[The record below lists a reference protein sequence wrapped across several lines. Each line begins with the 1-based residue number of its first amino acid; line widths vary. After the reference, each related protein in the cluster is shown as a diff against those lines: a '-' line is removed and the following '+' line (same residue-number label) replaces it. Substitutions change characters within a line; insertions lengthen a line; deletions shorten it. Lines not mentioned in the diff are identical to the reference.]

1 MKKYILVA
9 IAVAAI
15 APLLAIGGARTGTSV
30 DMKCDT
36 MSISADSLLKETPLF
51 DRLYLDAVCRQIA
64 GDSTASALLERCHEM
79 RPDAAEVYYSLAHSY
94 LKQGNDSL
102 ARVNMRRAAEL
113 QPDNDNYLENV
124 AETYIDQREY
134 DRAIEAYEQLY
145 AHHRDR
151 SDVLELLVRLYNAKK
166 DYPKMLSTIDR
177 MEQADGPSEEISL
190 MRMGI
195 YEQQGDKKNAYRI
208 LHALTNDHP
217 NEPSYKVML
226 GNWLMQ
232 HDRQKE
238 AYKLFTDV
246 LKEEPDNAYAE
257 SSLYDYY
264 NATQQEAEARKMLDR
279 ILLGNTTPVDTK
291 LVMIRSFI
299 QDNERNGADST
310 QVLALFD
317 KMLQVPKPS
326 SDIAAMRAAYM
337 SLKEMPKDTINQ
349 AFEKVLEIA
358 PDNVEARLQ
367 LVQNLWDDKKYDK
380 VIEMTDQAQ
389 AYNPDEMVFYYFGGM
404 AHYLKG
410 DDDKTL
416 DTFRKGVAQVN
427 EKSSPEL
434 VSDLYMIM
442 GDILNKKGLEK
453 ESYAAYDSCLQW
465 KDDNIPALNN
475 YAYYISL
482 KGENLHKAEQM
493 SYKTIKAEPK
503 NGTYLDTYAW
513 ILFMEERY
521 HEAKIYM
528 DQAIANM
535 DSTETSN
542 VVLEHAGDIYAMNG
556 LTDEAMKYWKK
567 SYDGGN
573 KTDAMELKLKYKKYI
588 PEEKAEKM
596 TDMYSTERYGV
607 KKKTIKRKTRR

>member
-9 IAVAAI
+9 IAVAVV

-36 MSISADSLLKETPLF
+36 MTISADSLLKETPLF

-166 DYPKMLSTIDR
+166 DYHKMLSTIDR

-232 HDRQKE
+232 HDRKSE
-238 AYKLFTDV
+238 AYNWFKSALEDDKQNEFA
-246 LKEEPDNAYAE
+246 LN
-257 SSLYDYY
+257 SLYDYH
-264 NATQQEAEARKMLDR
+264 RSMGD
-279 ILLGNTTPVDTK
+279 DTK
-291 LVMIRSFI
+291 ARQLRDNILFSPQTDIKTKLSMLQQAIRE
-299 QDNERNGADST
+299 NEQEQGGDST
-310 QVLALFD
+310 AVLALFD
-317 KMLQVPKPS
+317 KIMLATPRNAELSNLK
-326 SDIAAMRAAYM
+326 AMYMRVKKMPQDSINAAYAHTL
-337 SLKEMPKDTINQ
+337 S
-349 AFEKVLEIA
+349 FE
-358 PDNVEARLQ
+358 PDNLSARLT
-367 LVQNLWDDKKYDK
+367 LAQNKWEEKKWNEVVDLCDKGIQYTP
-380 VIEMTDQAQ
+380 EELT
-389 AYNPDEMVFYYFGGM
+389 YYYFM
-404 AHYLKG
+404 ALAYIQQ
-410 DDDKTL
+410 DKDQKAYETCKRGL
-416 DTFRKGVAQVN
+416 N
-427 EKSSPEL
+427 EI
-434 VSDLYMIM
+434 D
-442 GDILNKKGLEK
+442 LNKADEPERNMASDMYGIIGDMSYTNQNYDEAFSAYEK
-453 ESYAAYDSCLQW
+453 AITTYP
-465 KDDNIPALNN
+465 DNIQVLNN
-475 YAYYISL
+475 YAYYLSQQNTQLDHAAEMSL
-482 KGENLHKAEQM
+482 RTLKE
-493 SYKTIKAEPK
+493 EPT
-503 NGTYLDTYAW
+503 NATYLDTYAW
-513 ILFMEERY
+513 ILFLQKRY
-521 HEAKIYM
+521 DEAKAYV
-528 DQAIANM
+528 DLTLLNSKNP
-535 DSTETSN
+535 DK
-542 VVLEHAGDIYAMNG
+542 VLLEHAGDIYLMAG
-556 LTDEAMKYWKK
+556 DKEKAVSYWKQAIEA
-567 SYDGGN
+567 GGN
-573 KTDAMELKLKYKKYI
+573 KASLERKIKTRKLK
-588 PEEKAEKM
+588 
-596 TDMYSTERYGV
+596 
-607 KKKTIKRKTRR
+607 

>member
-1 MKKYILVA
+1 MKKTILFA
-9 IAVAAI
+9 IAMAVV

-36 MSISADSLLKETPLF
+36 MTISADSLLKETPLF

-232 HDRQKE
+232 HDRKSE
-238 AYKLFTDV
+238 AYNWFKSALEDDKQNEFA
-246 LKEEPDNAYAE
+246 LN
-257 SSLYDYY
+257 SLYDYY
-264 NATQQEAEARKMLDR
+264 RSMGD
-279 ILLGNTTPVDTK
+279 DTK
-291 LVMIRSFI
+291 ARQLRDNILFSPQTDIKTKLSMLQQAIRE
-299 QDNERNGADST
+299 NEQEQGGDST
-310 QVLALFD
+310 AVLALFD
-317 KMLQVPKPS
+317 KIMLTTPRNAELSNLK
-326 SDIAAMRAAYM
+326 AMYMRVKKMPQDSINAAYAHTL
-337 SLKEMPKDTINQ
+337 S
-349 AFEKVLEIA
+349 FE
-358 PDNVEARLQ
+358 PDNLSARLT
-367 LVQNLWDDKKYDK
+367 LAQNKWEEKKWDEVVDLCDKGIQYTP
-380 VIEMTDQAQ
+380 EELT
-389 AYNPDEMVFYYFGGM
+389 YYYFM
-404 AHYLKG
+404 ALAYIQQDEDQKAYEACKRGL
-410 DDDKTL
+410 
-416 DTFRKGVAQVN
+416 N
-427 EKSSPEL
+427 EI
-434 VSDLYMIM
+434 D
-442 GDILNKKGLEK
+442 LNKADEPERNMASDMYGIIGDMSYTNQNYDEAFSAYEK
-453 ESYAAYDSCLQW
+453 AITIYP
-465 KDDNIPALNN
+465 DNIQVLNN
-475 YAYYISL
+475 YAYYLSQQNTQLDHAAEMSL
-482 KGENLHKAEQM
+482 RTLKE
-493 SYKTIKAEPK
+493 EPT
-503 NGTYLDTYAW
+503 NATYLDTYAW
-513 ILFMEERY
+513 ILFLQKRY
-521 HEAKIYM
+521 DEAKAYV
-528 DQAIANM
+528 DLTLQNSKNP
-535 DSTETSN
+535 DK
-542 VVLEHAGDIYAMNG
+542 VLLEHAGDIYLMAG
-556 LTDEAMKYWKK
+556 DKEKAVSYWQQAIEA
-567 SYDGGN
+567 GGN
-573 KTDAMELKLKYKKYI
+573 KASLERKIKTRKLK
-588 PEEKAEKM
+588 
-596 TDMYSTERYGV
+596 
-607 KKKTIKRKTRR
+607 

>member
-1 MKKYILVA
+1 MKKTILVA
-9 IAVAAI
+9 IAVAVV

-36 MSISADSLLKETPLF
+36 MTISADSLLKETPLF

-232 HDRQKE
+232 HDRKSE
-238 AYKLFTDV
+238 AYNWFKSALEDDKQNEFA
-246 LKEEPDNAYAE
+246 LN
-257 SSLYDYY
+257 SLYDYY
-264 NATQQEAEARKMLDR
+264 RSMGD
-279 ILLGNTTPVDTK
+279 DTK
-291 LVMIRSFI
+291 ARQLRDNILFSPQTDIKTKLSMLQQAIRE
-299 QDNERNGADST
+299 NEQEQGGDST
-310 QVLALFD
+310 AVLALFD
-317 KMLQVPKPS
+317 KIMLTTPRNAELSNLK
-326 SDIAAMRAAYM
+326 AMYMRVKKMPQDSINAAYAHTL
-337 SLKEMPKDTINQ
+337 S
-349 AFEKVLEIA
+349 FE
-358 PDNVEARLQ
+358 PDNLSARLT
-367 LVQNLWDDKKYDK
+367 LAQNKWEEKKWNEVVDLCDKGIQYTP
-380 VIEMTDQAQ
+380 EELT
-389 AYNPDEMVFYYFGGM
+389 YYYFM
-404 AHYLKG
+404 ALAYIQQ
-410 DDDKTL
+410 DKDQKAYETCKRGL
-416 DTFRKGVAQVN
+416 N
-427 EKSSPEL
+427 EI
-434 VSDLYMIM
+434 D
-442 GDILNKKGLEK
+442 LNKADEPERNMASDMYGIIGDMSYTNQNYDEAFSAYEK
-453 ESYAAYDSCLQW
+453 AITIYP
-465 KDDNIPALNN
+465 DNIQVLNN
-475 YAYYISL
+475 YAYYLSQQNTQLDHAAEMSL
-482 KGENLHKAEQM
+482 RTLKE
-493 SYKTIKAEPK
+493 EPT
-503 NGTYLDTYAW
+503 NATYLDTYAW
-513 ILFMEERY
+513 ILFLQKRY
-521 HEAKIYM
+521 DEAKAYI
-528 DQAIANM
+528 DLTLQNSKNP
-535 DSTETSN
+535 DK
-542 VVLEHAGDIYAMNG
+542 VLLEHAGDIYLMAG
-556 LTDEAMKYWKK
+556 DKEKAVSYWKQAIEA
-567 SYDGGN
+567 GGDKASLERKI
-573 KTDAMELKLKYKKYI
+573 KTRKLK
-588 PEEKAEKM
+588 
-596 TDMYSTERYGV
+596 
-607 KKKTIKRKTRR
+607 

>member
-1 MKKYILVA
+1 M
-9 IAVAAI
+9 AVV

-36 MSISADSLLKETPLF
+36 MTISADSLLKETPLF

-232 HDRQKE
+232 HDRKSE
-238 AYKLFTDV
+238 AYNWFKSALEDDKQNEFA
-246 LKEEPDNAYAE
+246 LN
-257 SSLYDYY
+257 SLYDYY
-264 NATQQEAEARKMLDR
+264 RSMGD
-279 ILLGNTTPVDTK
+279 DTK
-291 LVMIRSFI
+291 ARQLRDNILFSPQTDIKTKLSMLQQAIRE
-299 QDNERNGADST
+299 NEQEQGGDST
-310 QVLALFD
+310 AVLALFD
-317 KMLQVPKPS
+317 KIMLTTPRNAELSNLK
-326 SDIAAMRAAYM
+326 AMYMRVKKMPQDSINAAYAHTL
-337 SLKEMPKDTINQ
+337 S
-349 AFEKVLEIA
+349 FE
-358 PDNVEARLQ
+358 PDNLSARLT
-367 LVQNLWDDKKYDK
+367 LAQNKWEEKKWNEVVDLCDKGIQYTP
-380 VIEMTDQAQ
+380 EELT
-389 AYNPDEMVFYYFGGM
+389 YYYFM
-404 AHYLKG
+404 ALAYIQQDEDQKAYEACKRGL
-410 DDDKTL
+410 
-416 DTFRKGVAQVN
+416 N
-427 EKSSPEL
+427 EI
-434 VSDLYMIM
+434 D
-442 GDILNKKGLEK
+442 LNKADEPERNMASDMYGIIGDMSYTANNYDEAFSAYEK
-453 ESYAAYDSCLQW
+453 AITIYP
-465 KDDNIPALNN
+465 DNIQVLNN
-475 YAYYISL
+475 YAYYLSQQNTQLDHAAEMSL
-482 KGENLHKAEQM
+482 RTLKE
-493 SYKTIKAEPK
+493 EPT
-503 NGTYLDTYAW
+503 NATYLDTYAW
-513 ILFMEERY
+513 ILFLQKRY
-521 HEAKIYM
+521 DEAKAYV
-528 DQAIANM
+528 DLTLQNSKNP
-535 DSTETSN
+535 DK
-542 VVLEHAGDIYAMNG
+542 VLLEHAGDIYLMAG
-556 LTDEAMKYWKK
+556 DKEKAVSYWKQAIEA
-567 SYDGGN
+567 GGN
-573 KTDAMELKLKYKKYI
+573 KASLERKIKTRKLK
-588 PEEKAEKM
+588 
-596 TDMYSTERYGV
+596 
-607 KKKTIKRKTRR
+607 

>member
-1 MKKYILVA
+1 MKKTILVA
-9 IAVAAI
+9 IAMAVV

-145 AHHRDR
+145 AHHHDR

-232 HDRQKE
+232 HDRKSE
-238 AYKLFTDV
+238 AYNWFKSALEDDKQNEFA
-246 LKEEPDNAYAE
+246 LN
-257 SSLYDYY
+257 SLYDYY
-264 NATQQEAEARKMLDR
+264 RSMGD
-279 ILLGNTTPVDTK
+279 DTK
-291 LVMIRSFI
+291 ARQLRDNILFSPQTDIKTKLSMLQQAIRE
-299 QDNERNGADST
+299 NEQEQGGDST
-310 QVLALFD
+310 AVLALFD
-317 KMLQVPKPS
+317 KIMLTTPRNAELSNLK
-326 SDIAAMRAAYM
+326 AMYMRVKKMPQDSINAAYAHTL
-337 SLKEMPKDTINQ
+337 S
-349 AFEKVLEIA
+349 FE
-358 PDNVEARLQ
+358 PDNLSARLT
-367 LVQNLWDDKKYDK
+367 LAQNKWEEKKWNEVVDLCDKGIQYTP
-380 VIEMTDQAQ
+380 EELT
-389 AYNPDEMVFYYFGGM
+389 YYYFM
-404 AHYLKG
+404 ALAYIQQ
-410 DDDKTL
+410 DKDQKAYETCKRGL
-416 DTFRKGVAQVN
+416 N
-427 EKSSPEL
+427 EI
-434 VSDLYMIM
+434 D
-442 GDILNKKGLEK
+442 LNKADEPERNMASDMYGIIGDMSYTNQNYDEAFSAYEK
-453 ESYAAYDSCLQW
+453 AITIYP
-465 KDDNIPALNN
+465 DNIQVLNN
-475 YAYYISL
+475 YAYYLSQQNTQLDHAAEMSL
-482 KGENLHKAEQM
+482 RTLKE
-493 SYKTIKAEPK
+493 EPT
-503 NGTYLDTYAW
+503 NATYLDTYAW
-513 ILFMEERY
+513 ILFLQKRY
-521 HEAKIYM
+521 DEAKAYV
-528 DQAIANM
+528 DLTLQNSKNP
-535 DSTETSN
+535 DK
-542 VVLEHAGDIYAMNG
+542 VLLEHAGDIYLMAG
-556 LTDEAMKYWKK
+556 DKEKAVSYWKQAIEA
-567 SYDGGN
+567 GGN
-573 KTDAMELKLKYKKYI
+573 KASLERKIKTRKLK
-588 PEEKAEKM
+588 
-596 TDMYSTERYGV
+596 
-607 KKKTIKRKTRR
+607 

>member
-9 IAVAAI
+9 ITMAVV

-166 DYPKMLSTIDR
+166 DYHKMLSTIDR

-232 HDRQKE
+232 HDRKSE
-238 AYKLFTDV
+238 AYNWFKSALEDDKQNEFA
-246 LKEEPDNAYAE
+246 LN
-257 SSLYDYY
+257 SLYDYY
-264 NATQQEAEARKMLDR
+264 RSMGDDIKARQLRDN
-279 ILLGNTTPVDTK
+279 ILFSPQTDIKTK
-291 LVMIRSFI
+291 LSMLQQAIRE
-299 QDNERNGADST
+299 NEQEHGGDST
-310 QVLALFD
+310 AVLALFD
-317 KMLQVPKPS
+317 KIMLTTPRNAELSNLK
-326 SDIAAMRAAYM
+326 AMYMRVKKMPQDSINAAYAHTL
-337 SLKEMPKDTINQ
+337 S
-349 AFEKVLEIA
+349 FE
-358 PDNVEARLQ
+358 PDNLSARLT
-367 LVQNLWDDKKYDK
+367 LTQNKWEEKKWDEVVDLCDKGIQYTP
-380 VIEMTDQAQ
+380 EELT
-389 AYNPDEMVFYYFGGM
+389 YYYFM
-404 AHYLKG
+404 ALAYIQQDEDQKAYEACKRGL
-410 DDDKTL
+410 
-416 DTFRKGVAQVN
+416 N
-427 EKSSPEL
+427 EI
-434 VSDLYMIM
+434 D
-442 GDILNKKGLEK
+442 LNKADEPERNMASDMYGIIGDMSYTNQNYDEAFSAYEK
-453 ESYAAYDSCLQW
+453 AITIYP
-465 KDDNIPALNN
+465 DNIQVLNN
-475 YAYYISL
+475 YAYYLSQQNTQLDHAAEMSL
-482 KGENLHKAEQM
+482 RTLKE
-493 SYKTIKAEPK
+493 EPT
-503 NGTYLDTYAW
+503 NATYLDTYAW
-513 ILFMEERY
+513 ILFLQKRY
-521 HEAKIYM
+521 DEAKAYV
-528 DQAIANM
+528 DLTLQNSKNP
-535 DSTETSN
+535 DK
-542 VVLEHAGDIYAMNG
+542 VLLEHAGDIYLMTGDKEKAVS
-556 LTDEAMKYWKK
+556 YWKQAIEA
-567 SYDGGN
+567 GGN
-573 KTDAMELKLKYKKYI
+573 KASLERKIKTRKLK
-588 PEEKAEKM
+588 
-596 TDMYSTERYGV
+596 
-607 KKKTIKRKTRR
+607 

>member
-9 IAVAAI
+9 IAVAVV

-36 MSISADSLLKETPLF
+36 MTISADSLLKETPLF

-232 HDRQKE
+232 HDRKSE
-238 AYKLFTDV
+238 AYNWFKSALEDDKQNEFA
-246 LKEEPDNAYAE
+246 LN
-257 SSLYDYY
+257 SLYDYY
-264 NATQQEAEARKMLDR
+264 RSMGD
-279 ILLGNTTPVDTK
+279 DTK
-291 LVMIRSFI
+291 ARQLRDNILFSPQTDIKTKLSMLQQAIRE
-299 QDNERNGADST
+299 NEQEQGGDST
-310 QVLALFD
+310 AVLALFD
-317 KMLQVPKPS
+317 KIMLVTPRNAELSNLK
-326 SDIAAMRAAYM
+326 AMYMRVKKMPQDSINAAYAHTL
-337 SLKEMPKDTINQ
+337 S
-349 AFEKVLEIA
+349 FE
-358 PDNVEARLQ
+358 PDNLSARLT
-367 LVQNLWDDKKYDK
+367 LAQNKWEEKKWDEVVDLCDKGIQYTP
-380 VIEMTDQAQ
+380 EELT
-389 AYNPDEMVFYYFGGM
+389 YYYFM
-404 AHYLKG
+404 ALAYIQQDEDQKAYEACKRGL
-410 DDDKTL
+410 
-416 DTFRKGVAQVN
+416 N
-427 EKSSPEL
+427 EI
-434 VSDLYMIM
+434 D
-442 GDILNKKGLEK
+442 LNKADEPERNMASDMYGIIGDMSYTNQNYDEAFSAYEK
-453 ESYAAYDSCLQW
+453 AITIYP
-465 KDDNIPALNN
+465 DNIQVLNN
-475 YAYYISL
+475 YAYYLSQQNTQLDHAAEMSL
-482 KGENLHKAEQM
+482 RTLKE
-493 SYKTIKAEPK
+493 EPT
-503 NGTYLDTYAW
+503 NATYLDTYAW
-513 ILFMEERY
+513 ILFLQKRY
-521 HEAKIYM
+521 DEAKAYV
-528 DQAIANM
+528 DLTLQNSKNP
-535 DSTETSN
+535 DK
-542 VVLEHAGDIYAMNG
+542 VLLEHAGDIYLMAG
-556 LTDEAMKYWKK
+556 DKEKAVSYWQQAIEA
-567 SYDGGN
+567 GGDKASLERKI
-573 KTDAMELKLKYKKYI
+573 KTRKLK
-588 PEEKAEKM
+588 
-596 TDMYSTERYGV
+596 
-607 KKKTIKRKTRR
+607 

>member
-1 MKKYILVA
+1 M
-9 IAVAAI
+9 AVV

-36 MSISADSLLKETPLF
+36 MTISADSLLKETPLF

-232 HDRQKE
+232 HDRKSE
-238 AYKLFTDV
+238 AYNWFKSALEDDKQNEFA
-246 LKEEPDNAYAE
+246 LN
-257 SSLYDYY
+257 SLYDYY
-264 NATQQEAEARKMLDR
+264 RSMGD
-279 ILLGNTTPVDTK
+279 DTK
-291 LVMIRSFI
+291 ARQLRDNILFSPQTDIKTKLSMLQQAIRE
-299 QDNERNGADST
+299 NEQEQGGDST
-310 QVLALFD
+310 AVLALFD
-317 KMLQVPKPS
+317 KIMLTTPRNAELSNLK
-326 SDIAAMRAAYM
+326 AMYMRVKKMPQDSINAAYAHTL
-337 SLKEMPKDTINQ
+337 S
-349 AFEKVLEIA
+349 FE
-358 PDNVEARLQ
+358 PDNLSARLT
-367 LVQNLWDDKKYDK
+367 LAQNKWEEKKWNEVVDLCDKGIQYTP
-380 VIEMTDQAQ
+380 EELT
-389 AYNPDEMVFYYFGGM
+389 YYYFM
-404 AHYLKG
+404 ALAYIQQ
-410 DDDKTL
+410 DKDQKAYETCKRGL
-416 DTFRKGVAQVN
+416 N
-427 EKSSPEL
+427 EI
-434 VSDLYMIM
+434 D
-442 GDILNKKGLEK
+442 LNKADEPERNMASDMYGIIGDMSYTNQNYDEAFSAYEK
-453 ESYAAYDSCLQW
+453 AITIYP
-465 KDDNIPALNN
+465 DNIQVLNN
-475 YAYYISL
+475 YAYYLSQQNTQLDHAAEMSL
-482 KGENLHKAEQM
+482 RTLKE
-493 SYKTIKAEPK
+493 EPT
-503 NGTYLDTYAW
+503 NATYLDTYAW
-513 ILFMEERY
+513 ILFLQKRY
-521 HEAKIYM
+521 DEAKAYI
-528 DQAIANM
+528 DLTLQNSKNP
-535 DSTETSN
+535 DK
-542 VVLEHAGDIYAMNG
+542 VLLEHAGDIYLMAG
-556 LTDEAMKYWKK
+556 DKEKAVSYWKQAIEA
-567 SYDGGN
+567 GGN
-573 KTDAMELKLKYKKYI
+573 KASLERKIKTRKLK
-588 PEEKAEKM
+588 
-596 TDMYSTERYGV
+596 
-607 KKKTIKRKTRR
+607 